1 MWLASLLLLD
11 DPIDLLIQTLG
22 VYYKLVLLPYLKAT
36 LDTTLMMVCVCFV
49 TLQPY
54 YTVLGCWTAN
64 NITSACLSQRGINL
78 TEQAVGLRG
87 GVDQQLHQ
95 LYASL
100 YKGHSEL

>member
-1 MWLASLLLLD
+1 MWLSLLLLG
-11 DPIDLLIQTLG
+11 DPLDLLIQTFG
-22 VYYKLVLLPYLKAT
+22 VHYKLVLLPYLKAT
-36 LDTTLMMVCVCFV
+36 LDTTLMMVCVFFV

-54 YTVLGCWTAN
+54 YTLLECVTAN

-87 GVDQQLHQ
+87 GVDRQLQQ

-100 YKGHSEL
+100 YRGHSEL